1 MHMTLDYFV
10 ANYGSLGLF
19 VGASLEGEAVA
30 MLGGIMMHRHLIG
43 FGEAVLSLALGAFLA
58 DQVFFLLGHGWRNS
72 AIVRSVQ
79 RSAAGGRVLATFNAH
94 PNTFAFSLRFLYGLR
109 MAGAVT
115 IGTTN
120 FPWPRFI
127 VLNALS
133 ALIWSAAWVTLGYLF
148 GQALAPLFE
157 RLSSLS
163 HVVLAGVAAVLC
175 VAIVAVVAAKRRRA
189 QRLKMRD

>member
-1 MHMTLDYFV
+1 MTLEHLV

-30 MLGGIMMHRHLIG
+30 MLGGIMSHQHLIG
-43 FGEAVLSLALGAFLA
+43 VWPAIVSLALGAFLA
-58 DQVFFLLGHGWRNS
+58 DQLFFLLGHGWRNS

-79 RSAAGGRVLATFNAH
+79 GSAAGGRVLTTLNAH
-94 PNTFAFSLRFLYGLR
+94 PNVFAFSLRFLYGLR

-127 VLNALS
+127 LLNAIS
-133 ALIWSAAWVTLGYLF
+133 ALIWSAAWVSLGYAF
-148 GQALAPLFE
+148 GQAIAPLFE

-163 HVVLAGVAAVLC
+163 HVVWAGVAAVLC
-175 VAIVAVVAAKRRRA
+175 SVVVAVVISKRRRG
-189 QRLKMRD
+189 QRLKARD